1 MAARKQFN
9 PDQGGL
15 FGAEAISLPAEV
27 APARPVRAEALFTV
41 RLFAQRAERPAYRKS
56 WSCKV
61 LKSSEAYA
69 LEQAR
74 DYVRRMAKMAGLQN
88 SETTFIVERNGVVH
102 EYFEYDGAG
111 FRRIEEGSIDEQEQ

>member
-1 MAARKQFN
+1 MAARKQVD

-15 FGAEAISLPAEV
+15 FGSDGGGCASGQT

-41 RLFAQRAERPAYRKS
+41 RLFAQKSERPAYRKS

-61 LKSSEAYA
+61 LRSSEQYA

-74 DYVRRMAKMAGLQN
+74 EYVRRMAKMAGLQN
-88 SETTFIVERNGVVH
+88 SETTFIVERNGVLH
-102 EYFEYDGAG
+102 EYFEYDGTG
-111 FRRIEEGSIDEQEQ
+111 FRRIEEGSIDEQE